1 MLARNIVEQRTVL
14 LENLLPISAETVTP
28 QHLWC
33 VYIYIYILKYVYIY
47 IYMLLSNFITHSM
60 INFSSLVGM
69 ARAIGIFVCS
79 QVIGTPLNI
88 LCNSLN

>member
-1 MLARNIVEQRTVL
+1 
-14 LENLLPISAETVTP
+14 
-28 QHLWC
+28 
-33 VYIYIYILKYVYIY
+33 
-47 IYMLLSNFITHSM
+47 MLLSNFITHSM